1 MINPFNPWFGV
12 WNRDNLMKPKSKQN
26 RKPDSNQLNIEG
38 KKFKKNSKINPK
50 KITRVNLNW
59 WFTLRRK
66 TDQIVSNIKK
76 DV

>member
-1 MINPFNPWFGV
+1 
-12 WNRDNLMKPKSKQN
+12 MKPKSKQN

-38 KKFKKNSKINPK
+38 KKLKKIQK

-66 TDQIVSNIKK
+66 IDQIVSNIKK

>member
-38 KKFKKNSKINPK
+38 KKLKKNSKKNPK
-50 KITRVNLNW
+50 KNNSSKSKLMVHITPQDR
-59 WFTLRRK
+59 
-66 TDQIVSNIKK
+66 SNCF
-76 DV
+76 